1 MSSANSILAS
11 GSNPPSATT
20 NKLATTADLQRW
32 GSQWD
37 HLVVRFSPELSDTA
51 LTEHLMDY
59 GSDRWQLV
67 AVDNGLFCFRRNRLA

>member
-1 MSSANSILAS
+1 MSNTNPTLAS
-11 GSNPPSATT
+11 GSNPPSAKPTT
-20 NKLATTADLQRW
+20 TDDLIRY
-32 GSQWD
+32 SHQWD
-37 HLVVRFSPELSDTA
+37 HLAVRFSPELSDTA